1 GNYGSLV
8 EVAGAPTLTF
18 SGGNI
23 ANNTGGGTLT
33 NPMFHDEDTWGNNRS
48 GDSVALAIKAGTG
61 TAGAMLACNTN
72 PKNTNASGDVTF
84 TMCTIDKAGLGY
96 QLRASVGAAVAD
108 TNPFN
113 ISVGVAAALSFTSYP
128 ASMTPSQ
135 LTPQP
140 AVSVVDLGG
149 NVVTT
154 DNSTV
159 ITLAIS
165 SNTGTFS
172 CTGGLSKTV
181 SGGTATFS
189 GCQQTST
196 GNYTLTATSSPVKPP
211 VTGATFQVTS
221 GPASKLALCWGTAL
235 NCPQT
240 PPAPITGGTALST
253 QPTIRVQD
261 AAGNTVT

>member
-1 GNYGSLV
+1 
-8 EVAGAPTLTF
+8 LT
-18 SGGNI
+18 
-23 ANNTGGGTLT
+23 
-33 NPMFHDEDTWGNNRS
+33 
-48 GDSVALAIKAGTG
+48 
-61 TAGAMLACNTN
+61 CNTN
-72 PKNTNASGDVTF
+72 PKTTNATGDVTF
-84 TMCTIDKAGLGY
+84 TMCSIDKAGVGY
-96 QLRASVGAAVAD
+96 VLRATAGAAVAE
-108 TNPFN
+108 TNAFN
-113 ISVGVAAALSFTSYP
+113 ISVGVAAALAFTTYP
-128 ASMTPSQ
+128 ASTTPSQ

-140 AVSVVDLGG
+140 AVSVVHPGG
-149 NVVTT
+149 NVLTT

-196 GNYTLTATSSPVKPP
+196 GNYTLTATSSPVRPP

-240 PPAPITGGTALST
+240 PPAPITGGTALSP
-253 QPTIRVQD
+253 QPTVPGPD